1 MYNLLIVLG
10 YLCRDFVCI
19 IPILFP
25 YFLALSSLYLLSISK
40 IIFITYYI
48 FICVE
53 RMTVCPK
60 EESILMTS
68 FVDSLSHLQDK
79 ESKLTIY

>member
-1 MYNLLIVLG
+1 
-10 YLCRDFVCI
+10 
-19 IPILFP
+19 
-25 YFLALSSLYLLSISK
+25 
-40 IIFITYYI
+40 
-48 FICVE
+48 
-53 RMTVCPK
+53 MTVCPE